1 LFAESVRPVLCRATA
16 DLGWL
21 LTRGYSAPAALKLVG
36 DRYQLSARQRMA
48 VGRAACSDGDLA
60 RRKARQVPIEALLGG
75 ALAVD
80 GYNVLTTVE
89 AALAGGAVLLARD
102 GTYRDM
108 ASMHGSFRR
117 VAETLPALELL
128 GRTLADLG
136 VAQCRWFLDRPV
148 SNSGRLKT
156 LMREVADA
164 AGWPWIVELVPSP
177 DHVLAQSTE
186 TVATADHVILDRCA
200 RWFNLARETVS
211 RHVPGA
217 WIVDLSD
224 ANLP

>member
-1 LFAESVRPVLCRATA
+1 LFAESFRPVLCRATA
-16 DLGWL
+16 ELAWL
-21 LTRGYSAPAALKLVG
+21 LTRGYSAAAALKLVG

-48 VGRAACSDGDLA
+48 VGRAACSDADLA
-60 RRKARQVPIEALLGG
+60 RRKATQVPAEALCGG
-75 ALAVD
+75 LLAVD

-117 VAETLPALELL
+117 VAETQPALELL
-128 GRTLADLG
+128 GHTLTDLG
-136 VAQCRWFLDRPV
+136 VAQCRWYLDRPV

-156 LMREVADA
+156 LMREVAEA
-164 AGWPWIVELVPSP
+164 AGWHWTVELVPSP
-177 DHVLAQSTE
+177 DPVLAQSTE
-186 TVATADHVILDRCA
+186 PVATADHVILDRCA

-211 RHVPGA
+211 RHVPDA
-217 WIVDLSD
+217 WIVNLSD
-224 ANLP
+224 ASLP